1 MTDTYSP
8 QLVTNGNFAA
18 GSSGWTKVVWD
29 MDTYGYARLNPLQTG
44 QFIQSLVIESGYDY
58 LIEFDASVAGT
69 PTRWG
74 KLGGTSFNIINGSNS
89 YTVEAGGDND
99 LIQFYASNTASQ
111 LVAIA
116 NISVKLVIPE
126 GALVSNDTIGV
137 VTVKFAVPLGHLP
150 GDYCVLHT
158 NNGTG
163 AIDWDTPFSTKQ
175 VPLFP
180 CGSGNYGFGMAPFA
194 MSPFAMPYGKNLR
207 RGFGTCPFAMSP
219 FGLGAVVITERVPV
233 SDCGDWLFGV
243 KCYDKLGNEHTG
255 TPNTV
260 AATVHVAPAVPAGLK
275 KDSYDKATDIL
286 TLSVI
291 DPYSQTPLG
300 NPPSQLWPDIDDG
313 PYDGF
318 GGSVTAPGGTTDD
331 GAVAPGLPSKTT

>member
-1 MTDTYSP
+1 MSDSYGP
-8 QLVTNGNFAA
+8 QLVTNGDFADHAA
-18 GSSGWTKVVWD
+18 GWSNVGWDLTTSEQATLTSLRSGLFSQ
-29 MDTYGYARLNPLQTG
+29 ALA
-44 QFIQSLVIESGYDY
+44 IESGYSY
-58 LIEFDASVAGT
+58 LLEFNAIVVGS

-74 KLGGTSFNIINGSNS
+74 KLGGQIFGITNGASS
-89 YTVEAGGDND
+89 GVVVAGSEDT
-99 LIQFYASNTASQ
+99 LIQFAGQTG
-111 LVAIA
+111 VGMGIAID
-116 NISVKLVIPE
+116 NISVKLVISE

-150 GDYCVLHT
+150 GDYCVLHA
-158 NNGTG
+158 NNGAG

-175 VPLFP
+175 TPLFP
-180 CGSGNYGFGMAPFA
+180 GGSGNYGFGMAPFA

-207 RGFGTCPFAMSP
+207 RGFATCPFAMSP

-233 SDCGDWLFGV
+233 SDCGDWIFGV

-260 AATVHVAPAVPAGLK
+260 AAPVHVAPAVPAGLK

-291 DPYSQTPLG
+291 DPYTQTTLG
-300 NPPSQLWPDIDDG
+300 NPPSRL
-313 PYDGF
+313 
-318 GGSVTAPGGTTDD
+318 
-331 GAVAPGLPSKTT
+331 